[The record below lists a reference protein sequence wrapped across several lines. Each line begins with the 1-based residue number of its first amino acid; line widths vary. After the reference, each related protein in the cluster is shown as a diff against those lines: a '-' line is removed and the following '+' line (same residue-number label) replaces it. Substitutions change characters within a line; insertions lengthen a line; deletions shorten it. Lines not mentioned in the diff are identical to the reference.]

1 MSCNKFRPH
10 LLVLVEDDANR
21 QILNGFTNHRAL
33 NTRVIQILPPGGGWT
48 KVVDGFRDNQI
59 SGMEAYP
66 ERRMLLVVDF
76 DDVPERR
83 IEQIRRDIPGHL
95 NERVFILGTRTT
107 PENLRTETG
116 ASFETIGRDLAKD
129 CADNTRTTWNLSGL
143 AQNAAELGRL
153 FRDVRPFLF
162 AC

>member
-33 NTRVIQILPPGGGWT
+33 NTRVIQILPPSGGWT

-59 SGMEAYP
+59 SDMGTYT

-76 DDVPERR
+76 DGVPEQR
-83 IEQIRRDIPGHL
+83 IEEIRRDIPDHL
-95 NERVFILGTRTT
+95 KARVFIVGTRST
-107 PENLRTETG
+107 PENLRNETG
-116 ASFETIGRDLAKD
+116 ASFEKIGRDLAKD
-129 CADNTRTTWNLSGL
+129 CADNTRTAWNFPGL
-143 AQNAAELGRL
+143 AHNAAELDRL